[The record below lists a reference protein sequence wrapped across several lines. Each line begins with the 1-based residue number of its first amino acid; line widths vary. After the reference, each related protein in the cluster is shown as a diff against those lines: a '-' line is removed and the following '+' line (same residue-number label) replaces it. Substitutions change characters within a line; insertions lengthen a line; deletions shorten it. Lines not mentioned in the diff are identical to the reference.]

1 MNGEVYMNRY
11 VITKET
17 FKGQEYR
24 ISALYDSNKKMI
36 EVLPEPFESE
46 NTSILGNIYIGRV
59 ENVVKNLNAAF
70 VKISPEQNCYLPLE
84 DLKNPIFTKKL
95 SEKKMLVAGEE
106 LLVQV
111 SREAL
116 KTKEPAVTTNLNL
129 TGKYAVLTS
138 GNHRLSVSSKL
149 SKDVRR
155 HYQEMLMQG
164 TSVLNHE
171 QNSVEIIRKQEK
183 IAGEVAWTGT
193 NDTETCK
200 NDKKYQYGIIVRTN
214 AAEVAD
220 EVVLSEIEG
229 LRQRYEKLVETA
241 CHKTCYSLLYQE
253 EPTYLKHLSDLRQ
266 DCLEEIVTDDREIFE
281 EICVKYHIFSDRLM
295 TGGSVSVPV
304 NEILA
309 DDGIKLRYHNDTSI
323 SLSALYS
330 VSSSIEDALKE
341 RIWLKSGAY
350 LIIQP
355 TEALTVIDVNTGK
368 NVAKKDV
375 QENFLKINKEAA
387 VEIAR
392 QLRLRNISGIVVIDF
407 MNLSSADAEAEL
419 MSTFRA
425 ELKKDPVP
433 TQLIDITKLGLVEV
447 TRKKVRKSLR
457 EMLHK

>member
-1 MNGEVYMNRY
+1 MNRY
-11 VITKET
+11 IITKET

-36 EVLPEPFESE
+36 EVLPERISE
-46 NTSILGNIYIGRV
+46 EQVAILGNIYIGRV

-70 VKISPEQNCYLPLE
+70 VKISPEQTCYLPLE
-84 DLKNPIFTKKL
+84 DLKHPIFTKKL
-95 SEKKMLVAGEE
+95 SGKKALVAGEE

-116 KTKEPAVTTNLNL
+116 KTKEPTVTTNLNL

-138 GNHRLSVSSKL
+138 GNHKLSVSSKL
-149 SKDVRR
+149 SKDLRK
-155 HYQEMLMQG
+155 HYQELLQRLCG
-164 TSVLNHE
+164 TEKGILESKD
-171 QNSVEIIRKQEK
+171 EIVQKTAK
-183 IAGEVAWTGT
+183 IAGETATNST
-193 NDTETCK
+193 NDTESCNLTATLAC
-200 NDKKYQYGIIVRTN
+200 GLIIRTN
-214 AAEVAD
+214 AAEVSD
-220 EVVLSEIEG
+220 DVVVSEIAA
-229 LRQRYEKLVETA
+229 LKQVYTKLLETA
-241 CHKTCYSLLYQE
+241 RYKTCYSLLYQAE
-253 EPTYLKHLSDLRQ
+253 AGYMKHLNDLRQ
-266 DCLEEIVTDDREIFE
+266 DKLEEIVTDNREIFE
-281 EICVKYHIFSDRLM
+281 KVCARYHIPEEKLM

-304 NEILA
+304 NEIMTEG
-309 DDGIKLRYHNDTSI
+309 GIRIRYHEDSSI

-330 VSSSIEDALKE
+330 VASNLEDALKE
-341 RIWLKSGAY
+341 RVWLKSGAY

-368 NVAKKDV
+368 NIAKKEV

-392 QLRLRNISGIVVIDF
+392 QLRLRNISGIVIVDF
-407 MNLSSADAEAEL
+407 MNLTSKEAEAEL

-425 ELKKDPVP
+425 TLKRDPVP

-457 EMLHK
+457 EMF